1 MFGGFGPSL
10 SCPPDTRVFFR
21 QIAWITP
28 RMPVMVA
35 PEGIRLAMCIAA
47 VIRKSLRN
55 DNLLVSLMAFGA
67 GSKGQKS

>member
-1 MFGGFGPSL
+1 
-10 SCPPDTRVFFR
+10 
-21 QIAWITP
+21 
-28 RMPVMVA
+28 MPVMVA
-35 PEGIRLAMCIAA
+35 PEGNRLAMCIAA